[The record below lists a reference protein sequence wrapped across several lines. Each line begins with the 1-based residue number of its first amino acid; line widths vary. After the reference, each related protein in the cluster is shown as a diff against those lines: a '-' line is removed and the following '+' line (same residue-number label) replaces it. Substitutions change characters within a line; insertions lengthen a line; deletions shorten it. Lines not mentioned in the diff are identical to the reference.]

1 MRLLKNKFVLAFLAG
16 AVCVPGFAPFGIFPL
31 PVLAL
36 AVLFALMHHAD
47 SPRAAAWLG
56 FAFGLVLFSA
66 GISWIYVALHDYGDM
81 PMVLAVPATLLFA
94 AFLALFPALAGY
106 VQARIPVIEGLR
118 PVLVMPAIWVLIE
131 WVRGTIFTGFPW
143 LTLGYAHSDSPLAGY
158 APLFGVY
165 GVSLIAAVGA
175 GLLALIAQTVWNKKS
190 VVTPAE
196 AGVQFEFKPLD
207 SGSPHLNPLPLA
219 GEEAIALS
227 PSGGKLDR
235 GFGRNDGTRWA
246 IVALLLLWG
255 GGALL
260 RTVTWTQ
267 PNGEPFSVALVQGN
281 IPQHLKFNEDALIG
295 TLETY
300 RRLALQSDARLTVL
314 PETAFPL
321 LRHEIPQNLIEQLR
335 DHARQNGGDMVI
347 GSFDRDQGG
356 YYNSV
361 FTLGSADEQRYR
373 KHHLVVFGEF
383 IPLRPLLGWFI
394 NGVLNIPMGDL
405 ARGSEDQPPLHV
417 AGQQVAPD
425 ICYEDVFGEEVIRH
439 LPKASVLLNLTNDA
453 WYGESHAAEQHNQI
467 SRMRALETG
476 RMMLRA
482 TNTGVTSIIGPDGK
496 VLQQLPQHQE
506 AVLLGMVQ
514 GYTGSTPYV
523 RWGNAAVMLLIAA
536 MLAYA
541 WIPRRFIPALAKKKG
556 S

>member
-1 MRLLKNKFVLAFLAG
+1 MRLLKNRFVLALFAG
-16 AVCVPGFAPFGIFPL
+16 AVCVSGFAPYGAFPL
-31 PVLAL
+31 PVMAL
-36 AVLFALMHHAD
+36 AVLFALMHRAD
-47 SPRAAAWLG
+47 TPRAAALLG
-56 FAFGLVLFSA
+56 FAFGLGLFSA

-81 PMVLAVPATLLFA
+81 PMVLAMPGTLMFA

-118 PVLVMPAIWVLIE
+118 PVLAMPAIWVLVE

-165 GVSLIAAVGA
+165 GVSLVAAVSA
-175 GLLALIAQTVWNKKS
+175 GLLAMLVKARWSLTGKLALALLIALW
-190 VVTPAE
+190 
-196 AGVQFEFKPLD
+196 
-207 SGSPHLNPLPLA
+207 
-219 GEEAIALS
+219 
-227 PSGGKLDR
+227 SGGAALR
-235 GFGRNDGTRWA
+235 A
-246 IVALLLLWG
+246 VA
-255 GGALL
+255 
-260 RTVTWTQ
+260 WTQ
-267 PNGEPFSVALVQGN
+267 PNGAPFSVALVQGN
-281 IPQHLKFNEDALIG
+281 IPQHLKFNVDALVG

-314 PETAFPL
+314 PETALPL
-321 LRHEIPQNLIEQLR
+321 LRHEVPQNLIEQLR
-335 DHARQNGGDMVI
+335 DHARQNGGDVVI

-405 ARGSEDQPPLHV
+405 ARGGVDQPPLRV

-453 WYGESHAAEQHNQI
+453 WYGESNAAEQHNQI
-467 SRMRALETG
+467 SRMRAMETG
-476 RMMLRA
+476 RVMLRA

-523 RWGNAAVMLLIAA
+523 RWGNMAVMLLIAA
-536 MLAYA
+536 MLALA
-541 WIPRRFIPALAKKKG
+541 WIPRRSTTGFAKKKG